1 MLNVNLIVFCF
12 AVIIIG
18 QAGVLKSENYMQEAR
33 TITYDERMLND
44 NNVFDEFD
52 NHQIVYDDIGI
63 SITAEKIFN
72 SNVLSNL
79 DFGH

>member
-1 MLNVNLIVFCF
+1 
-12 AVIIIG
+12 
-18 QAGVLKSENYMQEAR
+18 MQEAR